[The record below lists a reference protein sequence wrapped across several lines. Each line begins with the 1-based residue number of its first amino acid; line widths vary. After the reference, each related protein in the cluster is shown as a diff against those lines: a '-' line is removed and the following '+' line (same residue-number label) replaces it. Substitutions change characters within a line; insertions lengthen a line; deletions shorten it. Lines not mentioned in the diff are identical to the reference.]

1 MWDVFSKAAIALDD
15 AGVTDA
21 DELMKH
27 GAATNEGIATEM
39 DVASQHAAVG
49 ENVFVTHLNIL
60 GEMDADHEE
69 VPFPESSGA
78 ANCAA
83 TVNGNVLAND
93 VAWPHDNA
101 ALSRWLETQ
110 VLRVGAD
117 HGSTPDDAL
126 LTDHDSPDDL
136 RMGLDAAACGDLY
149 GSVDNDIGTDLDRG
163 IDLG

>member
-49 ENVFVTHLNIL
+49 ENVFVTHLNIM

-78 ANCAA
+78 A
-83 TVNGNVLAND
+83 TMNGELLA
-93 VAWPHDNA
+93 
-101 ALSRWLETQ
+101 ST
-110 VLRVGAD
+110 LR
-117 HGSTPDDAL
+117 DAL
-126 LTDHDSPDDL
+126 
-136 RMGLDAAACGDLY
+136 AA
-149 GSVDNDIGTDLDRG
+149 SIGQA
-163 IDLG
+163 